1 MPKTKVKYYAYLVPG
16 KDIAGVAS
24 SWKECEKIVKG
35 TRGAR
40 YKGFD
45 NKTDAAAWLGAGAQY
60 KTTNNKRPT
69 TKKEKTVLKKGV
81 YFDAGTGRGEGV
93 EISVTDETGKN
104 LLEHVLVD
112 GEINKHGKH
121 LIAKNVTN
129 NYGELLACKFALT
142 YAIKHRIK
150 NIFGDSKLVVDYWSK
165 GHIKNTVEQ
174 DTIDLAHDVA
184 VLRNRFEEG
193 GGVVGRISG
202 DDNPADLGFH
212 R

>member
-1 MPKTKVKYYAYLVPG
+1 MAKTKTKYYAYLVPG
-16 KDIAGVAS
+16 KNIAGVAS
-24 SWKECEKIVKG
+24 NWKECEKIVKG

-45 NKTDAAAWLGAGAQY
+45 NKTDAAAWLSAGADY
-60 KTTNNKRPT
+60 GPSKKSVKRKPA
-69 TKKEKTVLKKGV
+69 KLLPGI

-93 EISVTDETGKN
+93 EISVTDEKGKN
-104 LLEHVLVD
+104 LLEHVMVD

-129 NYGELLACKFALT
+129 NYGELMACKFALK
-142 YAIKHRIK
+142 YAMKRRIK

-184 VLRNRFEEG
+184 VLRSRFEEG

-212 R
+212 K